1 MSQTDITDIT
11 WAAMTDAGIDID
23 HVNRRP
29 TASGYDEYIL
39 IEGDTKVAF
48 GPAMDMDDGSTRGYG
63 YCCYGRAEDEGW
75 DEFRQDWAETVEDL
89 LGAVAAVAYPRCYHP
104 DPKENDR

>member
-63 YCCYGRAEDEGW
+63 YCCYAGTEDDGW
-75 DEFRQDWAETVEDL
+75 NEFQQDWAETVEDL
-89 LGAVAAVAYPRCYHP
+89 LRVVAAVAYPATAP
-104 DPKENDR
+104 DPEGNDR

>member
-1 MSQTDITDIT
+1 MSSTDITDIT
-11 WAAMTDAGIDID
+11 WAAMTAAGINTD
-23 HVNRRP
+23 HVSRRP

-63 YCCYGRAEDEGW
+63 YCCYAGTEDDGW

-89 LGAVAAVAYPRCYHP
+89 LRLVAAVAYPATTP
-104 DPKENDR
+104 DSKENER

>member
-39 IEGDTKVAF
+39 VEGDTKVAF
-48 GPAMDMDDGSTRGYG
+48 APAMDTDDSSTRGYG
-63 YCCYGRAEDEGW
+63 YCCYAADGDGW
-75 DEFRQDWAETVEDL
+75 DEFLQDWAETVEDL
-89 LGAVAAVAYPRCYHP
+89 LRAVAGVAYP
-104 DPKENDR
+104 DTGKEGQ